1 METKTLAAAQTSGV
15 WDMVVNAGPMAKFVI
30 FLLLMFSI
38 VSWAIM
44 IFKML
49 GFKKIRQE
57 TSSFINIFR
66 RRTSL
71 ENIYSASKGMRA
83 CPMARVFIAGYSEFA
98 SQFKASGG
106 VIGAGEGDQRY
117 FLEGLDN
124 IARSLERAVGE
135 ETTKMERFLF
145 FLATTGSTSPFI
157 GLFGTVWG
165 IMISF
170 QAVAQTGA
178 SSIAIV
184 APGIAE
190 ALIATAAGLV
200 AAIPAVIGYNYFT
213 YRVRVFGSELDNFSL
228 DFLSLIEKNFVKK

>member
-1 METKTLAAAQTSGV
+1 MIVHS
-15 WDMVVNAGPMAKFVI
+15 GPMAKFVI
-30 FLLLMFSI
+30 LLLLLFSV

-44 IFKML
+44 IFKLL

-57 TSSFINIFR
+57 TSRFIDIFK

-71 ENIYSASKGMRA
+71 ENIYSSSKGMRA

-106 VIGAGEGDQRY
+106 VIGAGESDQRY

-170 QAVAQTGA
+170 QAVASTGA
-178 SSIAIV
+178 TSIAIV

-200 AAIPAVIGYNYFT
+200 AAVPAVIGYNYFIH
-213 YRVRVFGSELDNFSL
+213 RVRVFGTELDNFSL
-228 DFLSLIEKNFVKK
+228 DFLSLIEKNFLKK

>member
-1 METKTLAAAQTSGV
+1 METKTLAVAQTSGV
-15 WDMVVNAGPMAKFVI
+15 WEMVVHSGPMAKFVI
-30 FLLLMFSI
+30 ILLFLFSV

-44 IFKML
+44 IFKLL

-57 TSSFINIFR
+57 TARFTDIFR

-71 ENIYSASKGMRA
+71 ENIYSSSKGMRA
-83 CPMARVFIAGYSEFA
+83 CPMAKVFIAGYSEFA

-106 VIGAGEGDQRY
+106 VVGSGESDQRY

-170 QAVAQTGA
+170 QAVANTGA
-178 SSIAIV
+178 TSIAVV

-200 AAIPAVIGYNYFT
+200 AAVPAVIGYNYFIH
-213 YRVRVFGSELDNFSL
+213 RVRVFGTELDNFSL
-228 DFLSLIEKNFVKK
+228 DFLSLIEKNFVKR